1 MIRLY
6 DIFMTD
12 MTKGE
17 EIFISITAEN
27 PEQAAG
33 FARDA
38 FGSMVAIDSV
48 SLVVDVPKV
57 FRMDDASEKVRAEY
71 EAWLDALPA

>member
-17 EIFISITAEN
+17 EIFI
-27 PEQAAG
+27 
-33 FARDA
+33 R
-38 FGSMVAIDSV
+38 
-48 SLVVDVPKV
+48 
-57 FRMDDASEKVRAEY
+57 SEEHTS
-71 EAWLDALPA
+71 ELQSH

>member
-17 EIFISITAEN
+17 ELFISVTAEN

-38 FGSMVAIDSV
+38 FGSMVYIESV
-48 SLVVDVPKV
+48 ILVTDTPKV
-57 FRMDDASEKVRAEY
+57 FRMDDASEEVRAEY